1 MVRSP
6 PVVGSVRHYTDT
18 AVMDA
23 ALAPEAVGNG
33 NILAVGSV
41 TNAVPA
47 PTVCAYVG
55 P

>member
-1 MVRSP
+1 MR
-6 PVVGSVRHYTDT
+6 RA

-33 NILAVGSV
+33 NILAVGSI

-47 PTVCAYVG
+47 QLCAPT
-55 P
+55 